1 MEERLVELM
10 HFMEELQGTDAT
22 GHGDDHVHRAVK
34 LAVHILATEPDADEF
49 VTLAAIIL
57 HDTYDEKL
65 VDNQAAAKQ
74 IVRDKLIDLSISEDD
89 RETIFLIIDNMSWSK
104 ERFGNPEPLP
114 LEGKIVQDADRLEA
128 MGLTGV
134 VRTMQYGIPRGHVI
148 YDPSMPPREL
158 KTKADYRSDE
168 GETIINHFYEKLLL
182 LPGSLNT
189 HEGKRIGAKRDAAMR
204 AFIDQYLAE
213 WHNADY

>member
-1 MEERLVELM
+1 MEERLVKLM
-10 HFMEELQGTDAT
+10 QFMEDLQGEDAT

-34 LAVHILATEPDADEF
+34 LAQHILTTESKADEF

-65 VDNQAAAKQ
+65 VDDQVTAKQ
-74 IVRDKLIDLSISEDD
+74 VVNEKLVELGVSDVD

-114 LEGKIVQDADRLEA
+114 LEGQIVQDADRLEA

-134 VRTMQYGIPRGHVI
+134 VRTMQYGIPRGHII

-158 KTKADYRSDE
+158 KTKADYRSDK

-182 LPGSLNT
+182 LPDSLNT
-189 HEGKRIGAKRDAAMR
+189 GEGKRIGAKRDAAMR

-213 WHNADY
+213 WHNQDY

>member
-1 MEERLVELM
+1 METRLETLM
-10 HFMEELQGTDAT
+10 QFMEELQGTDAT

-34 LAVHILATEPDADEF
+34 LAQHILTTEPTADAF
-49 VTLAAIIL
+49 ITMAAIIL

-65 VDNQAAAKQ
+65 VDDQAEAKSVVQ
-74 IVRDKLIDLSISEDD
+74 AKLDDMGIDEADQA
-89 RETIFLIIDNMSWSK
+89 TIFLIIDNMSWSK

-114 LEGKIVQDADRLEA
+114 LEGQIVQDADRLEA

-134 VRTMQYGIPRGHVI
+134 VRTMQYGIPRGHII

-182 LPGSLNT
+182 LPASLNT
-189 HEGKRIGAKRDAAMR
+189 DEGKRIGAKRDAAMR

-213 WHNADY
+213 WHNRDY